1 MEAGQESI
9 AGVTLTFGGM
19 AQEGPA
25 AEPGTTTA
33 LHMREGVTHT
43 KPERLPQGRPCETA
57 DEFNSI
63 QILPQIGMCV
73 RSGGLNLSKMHSC

>member
-1 MEAGQESI
+1 M
-9 AGVTLTFGGM
+9 TLTLGGM

-57 DEFNSI
+57 EH
-63 QILPQIGMCV
+63 Q
-73 RSGGLNLSKMHSC
+73 LNTNIAADRYVC